1 MRFCGM
7 TDAGC
12 LRMGVK
18 QIVDFAS
25 VEFCKSD
32 DGLKSGQP
40 LPLFPTAN
48 RCMRDT
54 ERSGYGLL
62 RIPGGFTSCLES
74 SRLPDGN
81 G

>member
-18 QIVDFAS
+18 QIVDSAS

-32 DGLKSGQP
+32 DGFKPGQP
-40 LPLFPTAN
+40 LTLFPTAHS
-48 RCMRDT
+48 RMRDT
-54 ERSGYGLL
+54 ERSGYGFL
-62 RIPGGFTSCLES
+62 RIPGGFTFCLEC
-74 SRLPDGN
+74 SRLPGGN

>member
-32 DGLKSGQP
+32 DGFKPGQP
-40 LPLFPTAN
+40 LALFPTAN

-54 ERSGYGLL
+54 ERSGYFFL
-62 RIPGGFTSCLES
+62 RIPGGFTFCLER
-74 SRLPDGN
+74 SRLPGGN

>member
-18 QIVDFAS
+18 QIVDLAP

-62 RIPGGFTSCLES
+62 RISGGFTSCLES
-74 SRLPDGN
+74 SRLPVRN